1 MEESETNLDA
11 GGHLRSLSR
20 NEYISVINVYNSVID
35 RSWWIGKVPNS
46 TDPWGSLCAVEFA
59 NLKSG
64 EIQFANLQSSN
75 HVYVLTIGCVSK
87 KMGRG
92 F

>member
-20 NEYISVINVYNSVID
+20 NEYISVINVYNSVIN

>member
-20 NEYISVINVYNSVID
+20 NEYISVINVYNSVIN
-35 RSWWIGKVPNS
+35 RSWWIGKVLNS
-46 TDPWGSLCAVEFA
+46 TDPWGPLCVVEFA

-75 HVYVLTIGCVSK
+75 HIYVLTIGCESK

>member
-75 HVYVLTIGCVSK
+75 HIYVLTIGCVSK

>member
-1 MEESETNLDA
+1 MEGSETNLDA
-11 GGHLRSLSR
+11 GGHLCSFIR
-20 NEYISVINVYNSVID
+20 NECLSVINVCNSLIN
-35 RSWWIGKVPNS
+35 RSWWIGKVLNS
-46 TDPWGSLCAVEFA
+46 TDPWGPLCVVEFA
-59 NLKSG
+59 SLKAG

-75 HVYVLTIGCVSK
+75 HIYTLTIGGVSK

>member
-1 MEESETNLDA
+1 MEWSETNLDA
-11 GGHLRSLSR
+11 GGHLGSLSR
-20 NEYISVINVYNSVID
+20 NEYISVINVCSSVIN
-35 RSWWIGKVPNS
+35 RSWWIGKVLNGL
-46 TDPWGSLCAVEFA
+46 DPWGPLCVVEFA

-64 EIQFANLQSSN
+64 EIEFANLQSSN
-75 HVYVLTIGCVSK
+75 HIYILTIGCVSK

>member
-20 NEYISVINVYNSVID
+20 NEYISVINVYNSVIN

-75 HVYVLTIGCVSK
+75 HIYVLTIGCVSK

>member
-1 MEESETNLDA
+1 MEGSETNLDA
-11 GGHLRSLSR
+11 GGHLRSFTR
-20 NEYISVINVYNSVID
+20 NEYISVIDVCNSIIN
-35 RSWWIGKVPNS
+35 RSWWIGKVLNS
-46 TDPWGSLCAVEFA
+46 MDPWGSLCIVEFA

-75 HVYVLTIGCVSK
+75 HIYILTIGGVSK

>member
-1 MEESETNLDA
+1 MEGSETNLDA
-11 GGHLRSLSR
+11 GGHLCSFIR
-20 NEYISVINVYNSVID
+20 NECLSVINVCNSLIN
-35 RSWWIGKVPNS
+35 RSWWIGKVLNS
-46 TDPWGSLCAVEFA
+46 TDPWGPLCVVEFA
-59 NLKSG
+59 SLKSG

-75 HVYVLTIGCVSK
+75 HIYTLTIGGVSK

>member
-1 MEESETNLDA
+1 M
-11 GGHLRSLSR
+11 LR
-20 NEYISVINVYNSVID
+20 INVYNSVID
-35 RSWWIGKVPNS
+35 RSWWIGKVANS
-46 TDPWGSLCAVEFA
+46 TDPWGSWCAVEFA

-75 HVYVLTIGCVSK
+75 HIYVLTIGCVSK